1 MTSRLGLFGSVVS
14 LNAKPKR
21 LAATFL
27 KPTLMPLLSF
37 AHASNRAPY
46 AAAALA
52 TIPHASR
59 MQKTRRGLPMEPEP
73 NLVISSA
80 SQRVVVENVPFKVD
94 IYKLEGGEGW
104 SLEVVT
110 EGGTSIVWDD
120 LFDDDR
126 AAFEEALTTIQKE
139 GPVAFVKGD
148 ENVIPFRR

>member
-1 MTSRLGLFGSVVS
+1 
-14 LNAKPKR
+14 
-21 LAATFL
+21 
-27 KPTLMPLLSF
+27 
-37 AHASNRAPY
+37 
-46 AAAALA
+46 
-52 TIPHASR
+52 
-59 MQKTRRGLPMEPEP
+59 MEPEP

-110 EGGTSIVWDD
+110 EDGTSIVWDD

-126 AAFEEALTTIQKE
+126 AAFEEALATIQKE
-139 GPVAFVKGD
+139 GPVAFVRGD